1 MINFSRKTFMGYR
14 RSDGSVGIRNEV
26 AVIAAMDN
34 INPVV
39 RSICKLVPRALPITM
54 IAGRGQFG
62 QDNVQTQRTI
72 IGLGKN
78 PNLAAVLVVSLEP
91 TSAGRIADAIVA
103 CGKSVRTI
111 TVQECGGSLNTACTG
126 AKIVAQMLIDA
137 SQQIREECDLSSL
150 NLAVECGG
158 TDTTSGLA
166 SNPILGMV
174 ADQVVEAGGKVIIS
188 EVSEL
193 LGAEHIL
200 AARAVNPEVAQKIL
214 DVINDVE
221 AEAKRRGVDIRGA
234 NPVPDNIRGGI
245 TTLEEKSLGGMVK
258 AGTKTIMDVLGYAVA
273 PSAPGLYLMNTPA
286 PACESLTGLA
296 AAGCQICV
304 FTTGVGNSIGHPV
317 LPCIKITANPKTVVH
332 FADNIDLSLEQV
344 LRGEESMAEA
354 AARLYDDV
362 LKVASGKMV
371 RAEVLEQV
379 ENANAKLQPTV

>member
-1 MINFSRKTFMGYR
+1 MGYR
-14 RSDGSVGIRNEV
+14 RSDGSVGVRNEV
-26 AVIAAMDN
+26 AVLAAMDN

-39 RSICKLVPRALPITM
+39 RSICKLAPRALPITM

-91 TSAGRIADAIVA
+91 TSAGLLAGAIAA
-103 CGKSVRTI
+103 CGKPVRTV
-111 TVQECGGSLNTACTG
+111 TVQECGGSLNTACAG
-126 AKIVAQMLIDA
+126 ARIAAEMLIDA
-137 SQQIREECDLSSL
+137 SQQVREECDLSSL
-150 NLAVECGG
+150 MLAVECGG

-166 SNPILGMV
+166 ANPILGMV
-174 ADQVVEAGGKVIIS
+174 ADQVIEAGGTVLIS

-200 AARAVNPEVAQKIL
+200 AARAVNPKVAKKIL
-214 DVINDVE
+214 DVINNVE

-258 AGTKTIMDVLGYAVA
+258 AGTKTIMDVLDYAAA
-273 PSAPGLYLMNTPA
+273 PSVPGLYIMDTPA

-296 AAGCQICV
+296 AAGCQLCV

-317 LPCIKITANPKTVVH
+317 LPCIKITANPKTVVY
-332 FADNIDLSLEQV
+332 FADNIDLSVEKV
-344 LRGEESMAEA
+344 LRGEESMTEA
-354 AARLYDDV
+354 AARLYDDM

-371 RAEVLEQV
+371 RAEVLEQI
-379 ENANAKLQPTV
+379 ENANTKIQPTV